1 MKNYKLYISLF
12 TISVIVMGSCKKFLD
27 LKPIDSPTE
36 TNFYVDEKGLQGGLA
51 SCYDALQDNGLY
63 GNILLALTEI
73 RSDNME
79 DNDQG
84 ASGGVRYQ
92 IESFAERPDNT
103 LVTEAWLATFRAIY
117 RCNVVL
123 NRAPAITMDATR
135 KNQIIGEAS
144 FLRALNYFNATR
156 LWGKLPLITT
166 PQASADARNNTRAD
180 TAAIYSQIIS
190 DLTVSINNLPTNWP
204 DAQRGRATSYAAM
217 GLLAK
222 VYLYQKKY
230 DLVVSTIQPLIT
242 AINAGT
248 IVGLVPQPTTFPNG
262 MKTSKDVIFSARFL
276 SGGIG
281 ESANQ
286 NNRFRN
292 TGGNNAVILPPTLF
306 EANDNRKALVAPT
319 SAGGE
324 RPGKYNGPQV
334 NNETS
339 MDIPIVR
346 AAEAMLIYAEALNE
360 ISYPNTNA
368 FTALNAVRTNAGLTT
383 LAAVTLTDQASFRA
397 AVYKERRLE
406 LALEGDR
413 WFDIVRT
420 GQMPVIFP
428 LVNSN
433 RRYYPVPQTE
443 IQNITNQNGW
453 QNPGY

>member
-1 MKNYKLYISLF
+1 MKNYRSYIFILTVS
-12 TISVIVMGSCKKFLD
+12 TILLGSCKKFLD

-36 TNFYVDEKGLQGGLA
+36 DNFYVDEKGLQGGLTA
-51 SCYDALQDNGLY
+51 AYDALQDNGLY
-63 GNILLALTEI
+63 GNVLLSLTEI

-103 LVTEAWLATFRAIY
+103 LVTECWLAHFKAIY
-117 RCNVVL
+117 RANVVL
-123 NRAPAITMDATR
+123 SRAPAIQMDSTR
-135 KNQIIGEAS
+135 KKQIIGEAS

-166 PQASADARNNTRAD
+166 PQASTEARNNTRAD
-180 TAAIYSQIIS
+180 TAAIYAQIIT
-190 DLTVSINNLPTNWP
+190 DLTLAVNNLPTTWP
-204 DAQRGRATSYAAM
+204 DAQRGRATSFAAR

-222 VYLYQKKY
+222 VLLYQKTW
-230 DLVVSTIQPLIT
+230 DQVVSTIQPLIT

-248 IVGLVPQPTTFPNG
+248 VVGLVPQPTTFPNA
-262 MKTSKDVIFSARFL
+262 MKTSRDVLFSARFL

-292 TGGNNAVILPPTLF
+292 VGGNNAVIMPPSLF
-306 EANDNRKALVAPT
+306 EANDNRRALVAPT

-324 RPGKYNGPQV
+324 RPGKYNGTQV
-334 NNETS
+334 NNEVS

-346 AAEAMLIYAEALNE
+346 CAEAMLIYAEALNE
-360 ISYPNTNA
+360 LGYPNTAA
-368 FTALNAVRTNAGLTT
+368 FTALNAVRTNAGITT
-383 LAAVTLTDQASFRA
+383 LTSAQLPDQASFRN

-406 LALEGDR
+406 LALELDR

-428 LVNSN
+428 LVNGF

-443 IQNITNQNGW
+443 IQNITNQSGW
-453 QNPGY
+453 QNEGY

>member
-1 MKNYKLYISLF
+1 MKNYKLYILFF
-12 TISVIVMGSCKKFLD
+12 TISAFAFGSCKKFLD

-36 TNFYVDEKGLQGGLA
+36 DNFYVDEKGLQGGLT

-63 GNILLALTEI
+63 GNILLSLTEI

-103 LVTEAWLATFRAIY
+103 LVTESWLAHFKAIY
-117 RCNVVL
+117 RCNVIL
-123 NRAPAITMDATR
+123 SRAAEITMDSTR

-156 LWGKLPLITT
+156 LWGKLPLITK
-166 PQASADARNNTRAD
+166 PQTSAEARSNTRAD
-180 TAAIYSQIIS
+180 TTAIYGQIIS
-190 DLTVSINNLPTNWP
+190 DLTIALNNLPASWP
-204 DAQRGRATSYAAM
+204 DAQRGRATNFAAR

-230 DLVVSTIQPLIT
+230 DLAVSTILPLVT

-248 IVGLVPQPTTFPNG
+248 IVSLVPQPVTFPNA
-262 MKTSKDVIFSARFL
+262 MKTSRDIIFSARFL
-276 SGGIG
+276 LGGIG

-292 TGGNNAVILPPTLF
+292 VGGNNAVILPPSLF
-306 EANDNRKALVAPT
+306 EPGDNRRALVAPT

-324 RPGKYNGPQV
+324 RPGKYNGTQV

-346 AAEAMLIYAEALNE
+346 CAEAMLIYAEALNE
-360 ISYPNTNA
+360 TSYPNTTA
-368 FTALNAVRTNAGLTT
+368 FTALNAVRTNAGITALTSATLTT
-383 LAAVTLTDQASFRA
+383 QSSFRA

-406 LALEGDR
+406 LALECDR
-413 WFDIVRT
+413 WFDIVRI
-420 GQMPVIFP
+420 GQMPFIFP
-428 LVNSN
+428 LATAFRKV
-433 RRYYPVPQTE
+433 YPVPQTE
-443 IQNITNQNGW
+443 IQNITKQAGW
-453 QNPGY
+453 QNEGY

>member
-1 MKNYKLYISLF
+1 MKNYKLYIFVF
-12 TISVIVMGSCKKFLD
+12 TILAIASGACKKFLD

-36 TNFYVDEKGLQGGLA
+36 NNFYVDEKGLQGGLT

-84 ASGGVRYQ
+84 AGGGVRYQ
-92 IESFAERPDNT
+92 LESFSERPDNG
-103 LVTEAWLATFRAIY
+103 LVAESWLAHFKAIY

-123 NRAPAITMDATR
+123 SRAPEITMDSAR
-135 KNQIIGEAS
+135 KSQITGEAS

-156 LWGKLPLITT
+156 LWGRLPLITT
-166 PQASADARNNTRAD
+166 PQASAEARNNTRAD
-180 TAAIYSQIIS
+180 TAAIYGQIIS
-190 DLTVSINNLPTNWP
+190 DLTVAVNNLPTSWP
-204 DAQRGRATSYAAM
+204 DAQRGRATSHAAR

-248 IVGLVPQPTTFPNG
+248 IVGLVPQPNTFPNA
-262 MKTSKDVIFSARFL
+262 MKTSRDIIFSARFL

-292 TGGNNAVILPPTLF
+292 TGGNNAVILPQSLF
-306 EANDNRKALVAPT
+306 EPNDNRKVLVAPT
-319 SAGGE
+319 NAGVE

-346 AAEAMLIYAEALNE
+346 SAEAMLIYAEALNE
-360 ISYPNTNA
+360 ISYPNTAA
-368 FTALNAVRTNAGLTT
+368 FAALNAVRTNAGIMAFTT
-383 LAAVTLTDQASFRA
+383 ATLTSQADFRA

-406 LALEGDR
+406 LALECDR

-428 LVNSN
+428 LVDAY

-443 IQNITNQNGW
+443 IQNITNQAGW
-453 QNPGY
+453 QNEGY

>member
-1 MKNYKLYISLF
+1 MKNFKINILF
-12 TISVIVMGSCKKFLD
+12 FAIAAIGFSSCKKFLD

-36 TNFYVDEKGLQGGLA
+36 DNFYVDEKGLQGGLTA
-51 SCYDALQDNGLY
+51 CYDALQDNGLY
-63 GNILLALTEI
+63 GNILLSLTEI

-103 LVTEAWLATFRAIY
+103 LVTEAWLASFKAIY

-123 NRAPAITMDATR
+123 SRAPGITMDSTR
-135 KNQIIGEAS
+135 KKQIIGEAS

-156 LWGKLPLITT
+156 LWGNLPLITT
-166 PQASADARNNTRAD
+166 PQTSAEARSNTRAD
-180 TAAIYSQIIS
+180 TAAIYGQIIS
-190 DLTVSINNLPTNWP
+190 DLTVAMNNLPTSWP
-204 DAQRGRATSYAAM
+204 DAQRGRATSYAAR

-248 IVGLVPQPTTFPNG
+248 IVALVPQTSTFPNA
-262 MKTSKDVIFSARFL
+262 MKTSRDIIFSTRFL

-286 NNRFRN
+286 GNRFRN
-292 TGGNNAVILPPTLF
+292 VGGNNAVIIPQSLF
-306 EANDNRKALVAPT
+306 EPGDNRRTLVAPT

-339 MDIPIVR
+339 MDIPIFR

-360 ISYPNTNA
+360 ISYPNTTA
-368 FTALNAVRTNAGLTT
+368 FTALNAVRTNAGIPALTV
-383 LAAVTLTDQASFRA
+383 ATLTSQASFRT

-406 LALEGDR
+406 LALELDR

-428 LVNSN
+428 LVNTF
-433 RRYYPVPQTE
+433 RRVYPVPQTE
-443 IQNITNQNGW
+443 IQNITDQTGW
-453 QNPGY
+453 QNQGY

>member
-1 MKNYKLYISLF
+1 MKNYKIQIYILVV
-12 TISVIVMGSCKKFLD
+12 SVLALGSCKKFLD

-36 TNFYVDEKGLQGGLA
+36 DNFYVDEKGLQGGLV

-63 GNILLALTEI
+63 GNTLLSLTEI

-103 LVTEAWLATFRAIY
+103 LVTEAWLASFKAIY
-117 RCNVVL
+117 RCNVIL
-123 NRAPAITMDATR
+123 DRAPAITMDTLR
-135 KNQIIGEAS
+135 KKQIIGEAS
-144 FLRALNYFNATR
+144 FLRGLNYFNATR
-156 LWGKLPLITT
+156 LWGKLPLITK
-166 PQASADARNNTRAD
+166 PQTSDEARQNTRAD
-180 TAAIYSQIIS
+180 TAAIYAQIIA
-190 DLTVSINNLPTNWP
+190 DLGTAVNNLPVTWP
-204 DAQRGRATSYAAM
+204 DAQRGRATTYAAR

-230 DLVVSTIQPLIT
+230 DLVVSTIQPLIA

-248 IVGLVPQPTTFPNG
+248 VVGLVPQPTTFPTAT
-262 MKTSKDVIFSARFL
+262 KTSRDVIFSARFL
-276 SGGIG
+276 LGGIG
-281 ESANQ
+281 ESASQ
-286 NNRFRN
+286 NNRLRN
-292 TGGNNAVILPPTLF
+292 VGGNNAVILPQSLF
-306 EANDNRKALVAPT
+306 EPNDNRKALVAPT

-334 NNETS
+334 NNEVST
-339 MDIPIVR
+339 DIPIVR

-360 ISYPNTNA
+360 IAYGNAAA
-368 FTALNAVRTNAGLTT
+368 FTALNAVRANAGITPLT
-383 LAAVTLTDQASFRA
+383 AATLTDQASFRA

-406 LALEGDR
+406 LALECDR

-420 GQMPVIFP
+420 GQMQTIFP
-428 LVNSN
+428 LVAPF

-443 IQNITNQNGW
+443 IQNITDKTGW
-453 QNPGY
+453 QNDGY

>member
-1 MKNYKLYISLF
+1 MRHYKYQIYFS
-12 TISVIVMGSCKKFLD
+12 IVAILALSSCKKFLD

-36 TNFYVDEKGLQGGLA
+36 DNFYVDEKGLQGGLV

-63 GNILLALTEI
+63 GNTLLSLTEI

-103 LVTEAWLATFRAIY
+103 LVTEAWLASFKAIY
-117 RCNVVL
+117 RCNVIL
-123 NRAPAITMDATR
+123 NRAPEIDIDTVR
-135 KNQIIGEAS
+135 KKQIIGEAS
-144 FLRALNYFNATR
+144 FLRGLNYFNTTR

-166 PQASADARNNTRAD
+166 PQTSDEARNNTRAD
-180 TAAIYSQIIS
+180 TTAIYAQINA
-190 DLTVSINNLPTNWP
+190 DLTTAMNNLPETWP
-204 DAQRGRATSYAAM
+204 DPQRGRATSHAAR

-248 IVGLVPQPTTFPNG
+248 VVGLVPQPTTFPNAT
-262 MKTSKDVIFSARFL
+262 KTSRDIIFSARFL
-276 SGGIG
+276 LGGIG
-281 ESANQ
+281 ESASQ
-286 NNRFRN
+286 NNRLRN
-292 TGGNNAVILPPTLF
+292 VGGNNAVILPQSLF
-306 EANDNRKALVAPT
+306 EPNDNRKALVAPT

-334 NNETS
+334 NNEVST
-339 MDIPIVR
+339 DIPIVR

-360 ISYPNTNA
+360 IAYGNAMA
-368 FTALNAVRTNAGLTT
+368 FTALNAVRANAGITPLTAATLTT
-383 LAAVTLTDQASFRA
+383 QASFRT

-406 LALEGDR
+406 LALECDR

-420 GQMPVIFP
+420 GQMQTIFP
-428 LVNSN
+428 LVAPF
-433 RRYYPVPQTE
+433 RKVYPVPQTE
-443 IQNITNQNGW
+443 IQNITVQTGW
-453 QNPGY
+453 QNDGY

>member
-1 MKNYKLYISLF
+1 MKLFIRYICFAVIAILSL
-12 TISVIVMGSCKKFLD
+12 TSCKKFLD

-36 TNFYVDEKGLQGGLA
+36 DNFYVDEKGLQGGLVSA
-51 SCYDALQDNGLY
+51 YDALQDNGLY
-63 GNILLALTEI
+63 GNIFLALTEI

-92 IESFAERPDNT
+92 IESFSERPDNT
-103 LVTEAWLATFRAIY
+103 LVTDAWLASFKAIY
-117 RCNVVL
+117 RCNVIL
-123 NRAPAITMDATR
+123 NRAPDIVMDTAR
-135 KNQIIGEAS
+135 KAQIIGEAS
-144 FLRALNYFNATR
+144 FLRGLNYFNTTR

-166 PQASADARNNTRAD
+166 PQKSGEARNNTRAD
-180 TAAIYSQIIS
+180 TAAIYAQIIS
-190 DLTVSINNLPTNWP
+190 DLTTAMNNLPVSWP
-204 DAQRGRATSYAAM
+204 DAQRGRATSYAARA
-217 GLLAK
+217 LLAK

-248 IVGLVPQPTTFPNG
+248 LVALVPQPNTFPNAT
-262 MKTSKDVIFSARFL
+262 KTSRDIIFSARFL
-276 SGGIG
+276 LGGIG

-292 TGGNNAVILPPTLF
+292 TGGNNAILIPQSLF
-306 EANDNRKALVAPT
+306 EPNDNRRALVAPT
-319 SAGGE
+319 GAGGE

-334 NNETS
+334 NNEVST
-339 MDIPIVR
+339 DIPIIR

-360 ISYPNTNA
+360 ISYPNTAA

-383 LAAVTLTDQASFRA
+383 LTAATLTSQAAFRA
-397 AVYKERRLE
+397 ALYKERRLE

-420 GQMPVIFP
+420 GQVQSVFP
-428 LVNSN
+428 LVNPF
-433 RRYYPVPQTE
+433 RRVYPVPQTE
-443 IQNITNQNGW
+443 IQNITNQSGW
-453 QNPGY
+453 QNEGY

>member
-1 MKNYKLYISLF
+1 MKNYKLYILF
-12 TISVIVMGSCKKFLD
+12 FTTWAIASSSCKKFLD

-36 TNFYVDEKGLQGGLA
+36 DNFYVDEKGLQGGLTA
-51 SCYDALQDNGLY
+51 CYDALQDNGLY
-63 GNILLALTEI
+63 GNILLSLTEI

-103 LVTEAWLATFRAIY
+103 LVTEVWLASFKAIY
-117 RCNVVL
+117 RCNVIL
-123 NRAPAITMDATR
+123 SRAPEITMDSTR
-135 KNQIIGEAS
+135 KKQIIGEAS

-156 LWGKLPLITT
+156 LWGNLPLITT
-166 PQASADARNNTRAD
+166 PQTSAEARSNTRED
-180 TAAIYSQIIS
+180 TTAIYGQIIS
-190 DLTVSINNLPTNWP
+190 DLTAALNNLPTSWP
-204 DAQRGRATSYAAM
+204 DAQRGRATSYAAR

-242 AINAGT
+242 AINTGT
-248 IVGLVPQPTTFPNG
+248 IVSLVPQPSTFPNA
-262 MKTSKDVIFSARFL
+262 MKTSRDIIFSARFL

-286 NNRFRN
+286 GNRFRN
-292 TGGNNAVILPPTLF
+292 VGGNNAVIMPQSLF
-306 EANDNRKALVAPT
+306 EPGDNRRALVAPT

-334 NNETS
+334 NNEVS

-346 AAEAMLIYAEALNE
+346 SAEAMLIYAEALNE
-360 ISYPNTNA
+360 ISYPNTTA
-368 FTALNAVRTNAGLTT
+368 FTALNAVRTNAGITALT
-383 LAAVTLTDQASFRA
+383 AATLTNQGSFRA

-406 LALEGDR
+406 LALECDR

-428 LVNSN
+428 LVNAF
-433 RRYYPVPQTE
+433 RRVYPVPQTE
-443 IQNITNQNGW
+443 IQNITNQAGW
-453 QNPGY
+453 QNAGY

>member
-1 MKNYKLYISLF
+1 MKNYKIYILFF
-12 TISVIVMGSCKKFLD
+12 TIAAVVFSSCKKFLD

-36 TNFYVDEKGLQGGLA
+36 DNFYVDEKGLQGGLTA
-51 SCYDALQDNGLY
+51 CYDALQDNGLY
-63 GNILLALTEI
+63 GNILLSLTEI

-103 LVTEAWLATFRAIY
+103 LVTEVWLASFKAIY

-123 NRAPAITMDATR
+123 SRAPGVTMDSTR
-135 KNQIIGEAS
+135 KKQIIGEAS

-156 LWGKLPLITT
+156 LWGNLPLITT
-166 PQASADARNNTRAD
+166 PQTSAEARSNTRAD
-180 TAAIYSQIIS
+180 TAAIYGQIIS
-190 DLTVSINNLPTNWP
+190 DLTVAMNNLPTSWP
-204 DAQRGRATSYAAM
+204 DAQRGRATSYAAR

-248 IVGLVPQPTTFPNG
+248 IVALVPQPSTFPNA
-262 MKTSKDVIFSARFL
+262 MKTSRDIIFSTRFL

-286 NNRFRN
+286 GNRFRN
-292 TGGNNAVILPPTLF
+292 VGGNNAVIIPQSLF
-306 EANDNRKALVAPT
+306 EPGDNRRALVAPT

-339 MDIPIVR
+339 MDIPIFR

-360 ISYPNTNA
+360 ISYPNTTA
-368 FTALNAVRTNAGLTT
+368 FTALNAVRTNAGIPALTT
-383 LAAVTLTDQASFRA
+383 ATLTSQASFRA

-406 LALEGDR
+406 LALELDR

-428 LVNSN
+428 LVNAF
-433 RRYYPVPQTE
+433 RRVYPVPQTE
-443 IQNITNQNGW
+443 IQNITDQSGW
-453 QNPGY
+453 QNQGY

>member
-1 MKNYKLYISLF
+1 MKNYKLYILFF
-12 TISVIVMGSCKKFLD
+12 TITAIVSSSCKKFLD

-36 TNFYVDEKGLQGGLA
+36 DNFYVDEKGLQGGLT

-63 GNILLALTEI
+63 GNILLSLTEI

-103 LVTEAWLATFRAIY
+103 LVTEAWLASFKAIY
-117 RCNVVL
+117 RCNVIL
-123 NRAPAITMDATR
+123 SRAPEIPMDSTR
-135 KNQIIGEAS
+135 KKQIIGEAS

-156 LWGKLPLITT
+156 LWGNLPLITK
-166 PQASADARNNTRAD
+166 PQLSAEARSNTRAD
-180 TAAIYSQIIS
+180 TAAVYGQIIS
-190 DLTVSINNLPTNWP
+190 DLTVALNNLPTSWP
-204 DAQRGRATSYAAM
+204 DAQRGRATSYAAR

-230 DLVVSTIQPLIT
+230 DLVVSTIQPLVT

-248 IVGLVPQPTTFPNG
+248 IVGLVPQPSTFPNA
-262 MKTSKDVIFSARFL
+262 MKTSRDIIFSARFL

-292 TGGNNAVILPPTLF
+292 VGGNNAVIMPQTLF
-306 EANDNRKALVAPT
+306 ETGDNRKALVAPT

-334 NNETS
+334 NNEVS

-346 AAEAMLIYAEALNE
+346 SAEVMLIYAEALNE
-360 ISYPNTNA
+360 IGYPNTTA
-368 FTALNAVRTNAGLTT
+368 FTALNAVRTNAGITTLTT
-383 LAAVTLTDQASFRA
+383 ATLTNQASFRA

-406 LALEGDR
+406 LALECDR

-420 GQMPVIFP
+420 GQMPTIFP
-428 LVNSN
+428 LVNAY
-433 RRYYPVPQTE
+433 RKVYPVPQTE
-443 IQNITNQNGW
+443 IQNITNQAGW
-453 QNPGY
+453 QNAGY

>member
-1 MKNYKLYISLF
+1 MKKYKLHILF
-12 TISVIVMGSCKKFLD
+12 FTASAILFSSCKKFLD

-36 TNFYVDEKGLQGGLA
+36 DNFYVDEKGLQGGLTA
-51 SCYDALQDNGLY
+51 AYDALQDNGLY
-63 GNILLALTEI
+63 GNVLLSLTEI

-103 LVTEAWLATFRAIY
+103 LVTEAWLATFKAIY

-123 NRAPAITMDATR
+123 SRAPEIAMDSTR
-135 KNQIIGEAS
+135 KKQIVGQAS

-156 LWGKLPLITT
+156 LWGRVPLITS
-166 PQASADARNNTRAD
+166 PQTSAEARSNTRAD
-180 TAAIYSQIIS
+180 TAAIYDQIIS
-190 DLTVSINNLPTNWP
+190 DLTVAVNSLPTSWP
-204 DAQRGRATSYAAM
+204 DAQRGKATSYAAR
-217 GLLAK
+217 GLLGK

-230 DLVVSTIQPLIT
+230 DLAVTTIEPLIT

-248 IVGLVPQPTTFPNG
+248 IVALVPQPSTFPNA
-262 MKTSKDVIFSARFL
+262 MKTSKDIIFSARFL

-281 ESANQ
+281 ESVHQ

-292 TGGNNAVILPPTLF
+292 VGGNNAVIMPPSLF
-306 EANDNRKALVAPT
+306 ETGDNRKALVAPT

-334 NNETS
+334 NNEVS
-339 MDIPIVR
+339 MDMPIVR

-368 FTALNAVRTNAGLTT
+368 FTALNAVRTNAEIPALTSAD
-383 LAAVTLTDQASFRA
+383 LPNQASFRD

-406 LALEGDR
+406 LALETDR

-428 LVNSN
+428 LVTPF
-433 RRYYPVPQTE
+433 RKVYPIPQTE
-443 IQNITNQNGW
+443 IQNISNQTGW
-453 QNPGY
+453 QNEGY

>member
-1 MKNYKLYISLF
+1 MKNYKLYILFF
-12 TISVIVMGSCKKFLD
+12 TITAIVSSSCKKFLD

-36 TNFYVDEKGLQGGLA
+36 DNFYVDEKGLQGGLT

-63 GNILLALTEI
+63 GNILLSLTEI

-103 LVTEAWLATFRAIY
+103 LVTEAWLASFKAIY
-117 RCNVVL
+117 RCNVIL
-123 NRAPAITMDATR
+123 SRAPEIPMDSTR
-135 KNQIIGEAS
+135 KKQIIGEAS

-156 LWGKLPLITT
+156 LWGNLPLITK
-166 PQASADARNNTRAD
+166 PQLSAEARSNTRAD
-180 TAAIYSQIIS
+180 TAAIYGQIIS
-190 DLTVSINNLPTNWP
+190 DLTVALNNLPTSWP
-204 DAQRGRATSYAAM
+204 DAQRGRATSYAAR

-230 DLVVSTIQPLIT
+230 DLVVSTIQPLVT

-248 IVGLVPQPTTFPNG
+248 IVGLVPQPSTFPNA
-262 MKTSKDVIFSARFL
+262 MKTSRDIIFSARFL

-292 TGGNNAVILPPTLF
+292 VGGNNAVIMPQSLF
-306 EANDNRKALVAPT
+306 ETGDNRKALVAPT

-334 NNETS
+334 NNEVS

-346 AAEAMLIYAEALNE
+346 SAEVMLIYAEALNE
-360 ISYPNTNA
+360 IGYPNTAA
-368 FTALNAVRTNAGLTT
+368 FTALNAVRTNAGITTLTT
-383 LAAVTLTDQASFRA
+383 ATLTNQASFRA

-406 LALEGDR
+406 LALECDR

-420 GQMPVIFP
+420 GQMPTIFP
-428 LVNSN
+428 LVNAY
-433 RRYYPVPQTE
+433 RKVYPVPQTE
-443 IQNITNQNGW
+443 IQNITNQAGW
-453 QNPGY
+453 QNAGY

>member
-1 MKNYKLYISLF
+1 MKNYKLYILF
-12 TISVIVMGSCKKFLD
+12 FTTWTITSISCKKFLD

-36 TNFYVDEKGLQGGLA
+36 DNFYVDEKGLQGGLT

-63 GNILLALTEI
+63 GNILLSLTEI

-103 LVTEAWLATFRAIY
+103 LVTEVWLASFKAIY
-117 RCNVVL
+117 RCNVIL
-123 NRAPAITMDATR
+123 SRAPDITMDATR
-135 KNQIIGEAS
+135 KNQVIGEAS

-156 LWGKLPLITT
+156 LWGNLPLITA
-166 PQASADARNNTRAD
+166 PQTSAEARSNTRAD
-180 TAAIYSQIIS
+180 TAAIYGQIIS
-190 DLTVSINNLPTNWP
+190 DLTVALNNLPTSWP
-204 DAQRGRATSYAAM
+204 DAQRGRATSYAAR

-248 IVGLVPQPTTFPNG
+248 IVALVPQPSTFPNA
-262 MKTSKDVIFSARFL
+262 MKTSRDIIFSARFL

-286 NNRFRN
+286 GNRFRN
-292 TGGNNAVILPPTLF
+292 VGGNNAVILPQSLF
-306 EANDNRKALVAPT
+306 ETGDNRKALVAPT

-346 AAEAMLIYAEALNE
+346 CADVMLIYAEALNE
-360 ISYPNTNA
+360 ISYPNTTA
-368 FTALNAVRTNAGLTT
+368 FTALNAVRTNAGITTLTT
-383 LAAVTLTDQASFRA
+383 ATLTNQASFRA
-397 AVYKERRLE
+397 AIYKERRLE
-406 LALEGDR
+406 LALECDR

-420 GQMPVIFP
+420 GQMSTIFP
-428 LVNSN
+428 LVNAF
-433 RRYYPVPQTE
+433 RKVYPVPQTE
-443 IQNITNQNGW
+443 IQNITNQTGW
-453 QNPGY
+453 QNQGY

>member
-1 MKNYKLYISLF
+1 MKNYNSYILF
-12 TISVIVMGSCKKFLD
+12 FLVPAILLGSCKKFLD

-36 TNFYVDEKGLQGGLA
+36 DNFYVDEKGLQGGLTA
-51 SCYDALQDNGLY
+51 CYDALQDNGLY
-63 GNILLALTEI
+63 GNTLLSLTEI

-103 LVTEAWLATFRAIY
+103 LVTESWLAHFKAIY

-123 NRAPAITMDATR
+123 SRAPAITMDSVR
-135 KNQIIGEAS
+135 KKQIVGEAS

-166 PQASADARNNTRAD
+166 PQPSADARSNSRAD
-180 TAAIYSQIIS
+180 TLAIYNQIIT
-190 DLTVSINNLPTNWP
+190 DLTVAVNNLPPTWP
-204 DAQRGRATSYAAM
+204 DAQRGKATSHAAR

-222 VYLYQKKY
+222 VYLYQKKW
-230 DLVVSTIQPLIT
+230 DLVVSTIQPLIA
-242 AINAGT
+242 AINSST
-248 IVGLVPQPTTFPNG
+248 VVGLVPQTTTFPNAT
-262 MKTSKDVIFSARFL
+262 KTSRDIIFSARFL
-276 SGGIG
+276 LGGVG
-281 ESANQ
+281 ESASQ

-292 TGGNNAVILPPTLF
+292 VGGNNAVIMPPSLF
-306 EANDNRKALVAPT
+306 EPNDNRKALVAPT

-334 NNETS
+334 NNEVST
-339 MDIPIVR
+339 DIPIVR
-346 AAEAMLIYAEALNE
+346 CAEAMLIYAEALNE
-360 ISYPNTNA
+360 ISYPNATA
-368 FTALNAVRTNAGLTT
+368 FTALNAVRTNAGITALTE
-383 LAAVTLTDQASFRA
+383 ATLTNQASFRA

-406 LALEGDR
+406 LALELDR

-420 GQMPVIFP
+420 GQMSAIFP
-428 LVNSN
+428 LVNPF

-443 IQNITNQNGW
+443 IQNITNPTGW
-453 QNPGY
+453 QNDGY

>member
-1 MKNYKLYISLF
+1 MKNYKIQIYILVV
-12 TISVIVMGSCKKFLD
+12 SVLALGSCKKFLD

-36 TNFYVDEKGLQGGLA
+36 DNFYVDEKGLQGGLV

-63 GNILLALTEI
+63 GNTLLSLTEI

-103 LVTEAWLATFRAIY
+103 LVTEAWLASFKAIY
-117 RCNVVL
+117 RCNVIL
-123 NRAPAITMDATR
+123 DRAPAITMDTLR
-135 KNQIIGEAS
+135 KKQIIGEAS
-144 FLRALNYFNATR
+144 FLRGLNYFNATR
-156 LWGKLPLITT
+156 LWGKLPLITK
-166 PQASADARNNTRAD
+166 PQTSDEARQNTRAD
-180 TAAIYSQIIS
+180 TAAIYAQIIA
-190 DLTVSINNLPTNWP
+190 DLGTAVNNLPVTWP
-204 DAQRGRATSYAAM
+204 DAQRGRATTYAAR

-230 DLVVSTIQPLIT
+230 DLVVSTIQPLIA

-248 IVGLVPQPTTFPNG
+248 VVGLVPQPTTFPTAT
-262 MKTSKDVIFSARFL
+262 KTSRDVIFSARFL
-276 SGGIG
+276 LGGIG
-281 ESANQ
+281 ESASQ
-286 NNRFRN
+286 NNRLRN
-292 TGGNNAVILPPTLF
+292 VGGNNAVILPQSLF
-306 EANDNRKALVAPT
+306 EPNDNRKALVAPT

-334 NNETS
+334 NNEVST
-339 MDIPIVR
+339 DIPIVR

-360 ISYPNTNA
+360 IAYGNATA
-368 FTALNAVRTNAGLTT
+368 FTSLNAVRANAGITPLT
-383 LAAVTLTDQASFRA
+383 AATLTDQASFRA

-406 LALEGDR
+406 LALECDR

-420 GQMPVIFP
+420 GQMQTIFP
-428 LVNSN
+428 LVAPF

-443 IQNITNQNGW
+443 IQNITDKTGW
-453 QNPGY
+453 QNDGY

>member
-1 MKNYKLYISLF
+1 MAS
-12 TISVIVMGSCKKFLD
+12 GSCKKFLN

-36 TNFYVDEKGLQGGLA
+36 DNFYVDEKGLQGGLA

-63 GNILLALTEI
+63 GNIFLALTEI

-92 IESFAERPDNT
+92 IESFAERPDNS
-103 LVTEAWLATFRAIY
+103 LVTESWLAHFKAIY
-117 RCNVVL
+117 RCNVIL
-123 NRAPAITMDATR
+123 SRAPEITMDDTR

-156 LWGKLPLITT
+156 LWGKLPFITK
-166 PQASADARNNTRAD
+166 PQASAEARSNTRAD
-180 TAAIYSQIIS
+180 TAAIYGQIIA
-190 DLTVSINNLPTNWP
+190 DLTVALNNLPTSWP
-204 DAQRGRATSYAAM
+204 ADAQRGRATSYAARA
-217 GLLAK
+217 LLAK

-230 DLVVSTIQPLIT
+230 DLVVSTILPLVT

-248 IVGLVPQPTTFPNG
+248 IVGLVPQPGTFPNA
-262 MKTSKDVIFSARFL
+262 MKTSRDIIFSARFL
-276 SGGIG
+276 LGGIG

-286 NNRFRN
+286 SNRFRN
-292 TGGNNAVILPPTLF
+292 VGGNNAIIMPPSLF
-306 EANDNRKALVAPT
+306 EPNDNRAALVAPT

-324 RPGKYNGPQV
+324 RPGKYNGTQV

-346 AAEAMLIYAEALNE
+346 CAEAMLMYAEALNE
-360 ISYPNTNA
+360 IGYPNTIA
-368 FTALNAVRTNAGLTT
+368 FTALNAVRTNAGITALTT
-383 LAAVTLTDQASFRA
+383 VTLPTQASFRA

-406 LALEGDR
+406 LALECDR

-420 GQMPVIFP
+420 GQMPAVFP
-428 LVNSN
+428 LATSFRKV
-433 RRYYPVPQTE
+433 YPVPQTE
-443 IQNITNQNGW
+443 IQNITNQAGW
-453 QNPGY
+453 QNEGF